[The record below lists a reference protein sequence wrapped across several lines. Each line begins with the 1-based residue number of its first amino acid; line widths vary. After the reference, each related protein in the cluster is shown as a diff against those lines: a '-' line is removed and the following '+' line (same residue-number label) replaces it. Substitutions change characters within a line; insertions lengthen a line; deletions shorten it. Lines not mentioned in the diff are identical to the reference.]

1 MVKPVDV
8 TTALQQ
14 ARWPRLLNRALAAEY
29 CGIGLDT
36 FNANVDRGAL
46 PRPLQLPTGAMLW
59 DRTELDAAI
68 DVLKA
73 TRCSGSAEDINDVRA
88 TPYEAYKAASKRERS
103 RGSAKRRP

>member
-1 MVKPVDV
+1 MTMPVDV

-36 FNANVDRGAL
+36 FNANVHRGAF
-46 PRPLQLPTGAMLW
+46 PQPLQLPTGAVLW

-73 TRCSGSAEDINDVRA
+73 GRCSVEDINDVRA
-88 TPYEAYKAASKRERS
+88 TPYEAYKAASQKERI
-103 RGSAKRRP
+103 RGSAKRRS